1 MKIKI
6 VPCNKFSDVGEDKQL
21 LKIVSE
27 LAEVIKASESGN
39 IMDCAHE
46 CADLAT
52 AAVSHMRFVLGF
64 SEKHIKGVF
73 NSVNEKNKRRGY
85 HS

>member
-6 VPCNKFSDVGEDKQL
+6 VPCSKFSDVGEEKQL

-39 IMDCAHE
+39 ITECAYE
-46 CADLAT
+46 CADLAS
-52 AAVSHMRFVLGF
+52 AAVSHMRFVLGL
-64 SEKHIKGVF
+64 SEKDVKDVF
-73 NSVNEKNKRRGY
+73 DSVNEKNKRRGY
-85 HS
+85 HD